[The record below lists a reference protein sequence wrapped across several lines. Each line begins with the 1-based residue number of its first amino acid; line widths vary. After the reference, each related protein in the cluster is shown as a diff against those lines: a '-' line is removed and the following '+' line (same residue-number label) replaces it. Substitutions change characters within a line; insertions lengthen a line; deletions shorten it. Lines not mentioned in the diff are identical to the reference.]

1 MAFAPS
7 KRQKHKKD
15 EDTKLNLSSMMDM
28 MTIILLF
35 LLKSFSASGQLMQ
48 PAPGIELPE
57 STADMQPK
65 QVLALY
71 LMPNQ
76 GLILHKEGEAF
87 ENLPV
92 IAPVDE
98 LQVEE
103 DVMVPALESLI
114 YDRNET
120 NAGLNLPPIEEVTIQ
135 ADQGVPYSWVL
146 KVVQTASGAGI
157 AKFDF
162 VIQQKS

>member
-7 KRQKHKKD
+7 KRQKHKSSD
-15 EDTKLNLSSMMDM
+15 DPKLNLSSMMDM

-48 PAPGIELPE
+48 PAPGIELPK
-57 STADMQPK
+57 STSEMQVK
-65 QVLALY
+65 QVLAFY
-71 LMPNQ
+71 LMTDQ
-76 GLILHKEGEAF
+76 GLILHQEGKSF
-87 ENLPV
+87 EEMPV
-92 IAPVDE
+92 LAPIEE

-103 DVMVPALESLI
+103 EIMVPALESLI
-114 YDRNET
+114 FDRNET

-146 KVVQTASGAGI
+146 KVVQTATSAGI

-162 VIQQKS
+162 VIQKET